1 MGNRGNISLS
11 ATDHVTVDLPQTQS
25 RPIAVL
31 VAVIT
36 IIRLSRPYSA
46 TYGRYLLR
54 TYALRR
60 QTTDTTTASADSRML
75 VVGAMMVT
83 RQRPVISYDQP
94 PASSRQDRRIANGK
108 DLSDVDHPELRSSA
122 AEFSRP
128 ALTEVTTKQPEY
140 FIGSWKNR

>member
-1 MGNRGNISLS
+1 
-11 ATDHVTVDLPQTQS
+11 
-25 RPIAVL
+25 
-31 VAVIT
+31 
-36 IIRLSRPYSA
+36 
-46 TYGRYLLR
+46 
-54 TYALRR
+54 
-60 QTTDTTTASADSRML
+60 ML